1 MTIRRKLTISIGLLL
16 IVSMG
21 ALSYGIIAVSTAY
34 AKRDAAKREEVIL
47 NSVQKAAQDALIQK
61 DDLLLV
67 SYIKFLRQQY
77 PSLLYT
83 RIEWRVGERVRS
95 LNVGEAASQ
104 GRTAESVIQ
113 MANPTDPAS
122 RVSIQVGLDSDI
134 TSSLVA
140 AQQLRLTKII
150 LGVSGITILL
160 GVLLAYW
167 FALSFTA
174 PLEALSRLALEIMGG
189 KLGGKLEWKSQ
200 DEIGDLVGVFNAMS
214 LRLEALDEAKR
225 NFVSSVTHELRSPL
239 GAIDSFLHLINERL
253 SQGTPAALAQTQ
265 EYLGRIQVNVQR
277 LGGFINDLLDVA
289 KIEKGKME
297 CLLKPMR
304 LQDVALEVCQ
314 FFEAKA
320 KQQGVALANRLSS
333 DLPAISGDPDRLR
346 QVLTNLVSNA
356 LKFTPSGGR
365 VTIQAEQFRE
375 GENRWLEVAVAD
387 TGRGITAA
395 DQERLFKAFSQGR
408 NVGDG
413 VFGTK
418 GTGLGLYI
426 VKSIVEQHGG
436 RVEVRSAPGQGTQ
449 FVFSVKVIAA

>member
-1 MTIRRKLTISIGLLL
+1 MTIRRKLTVSIGLLL

-104 GRTAESVIQ
+104 GRTTESVIQ
-113 MANPTDPAS
+113 MANPADPAN

-214 LRLEALDEAKR
+214 VRLETLDESKR

-333 DLPAISGDPDRLR
+333 DLPAVSGDPDRLR

-436 RVEVRSAPGQGTQ
+436 RVDVRSAPGQGTQ